1 MKAEHRKELETN
13 VLAQHLEKAYQ
24 GLRQGPSR
32 TTLFWVGGAVVVL
45 LVYLLFRYFMSTS
58 EATTSGRW
66 LKLDEAVFP
75 EQLTKLVDES
85 DLKDTPQGRLARYKE
100 ARMQLTEGM
109 RVLGNNTS
117 DGTEKIETATKIY
130 EDLAKSPGRVPLLHQ
145 EALWGAAKGYEAL
158 GDTDQ
163 ATKFYKR
170 LADEY
175 PTSALGQDAKK
186 QLERLENTDNQAD
199 LAALKKAF
207 SASRTGKSE

>member
-13 VLAQHLEKAYQ
+13 ILAQHLEKAYQ

-32 TTLFWVGGAVVVL
+32 TFLFWVGGAVAVL
-45 LVYLLFRYFMSTS
+45 LVFLLFRYFMSTS

-66 LKLDEAVFP
+66 LKLDGVVFP
-75 EQLTKLVDES
+75 EQLDELLKES

-100 ARMQLTEGM
+100 ARMNLSEGM
-109 RVLGNNTS
+109 RILGHS
-117 DGTEKIETATKIY
+117 SSEGTEKIESATRTY
-130 EDLAKSPGRVPLLHQ
+130 EELAKSPGRVPLLHQ

-158 GDTDQ
+158 GETDQ
-163 ATKFYKR
+163 AAKLYKR

-175 PTSALGQDAKK
+175 PTSALGMDAKK

-207 SASRTGKSE
+207 SGSRTGKSE